1 MNLDPRDYRALAE
14 AAAEAAVAAREIN
27 AVVHAAE
34 QEGPPEV
41 AVKMRDD
48 VGLLT
53 AVSQA
58 LAASSVALHSA
69 EGQWLTSSEALHPA
83 EGRWITEEALDPDA
97 LERLA
102 ETRCG
107 QINGSYACALEDGH
121 EGPHVSITRW
131 WDALEVRGGGS

>member
-1 MNLDPRDYRALAE
+1 VTLDPRTLAE
-14 AAAEAAVAAREIN
+14 AAAEAAVAAHEIN
-27 AVVHAAE
+27 AAVHEVE
-34 QEGPPEV
+34 QEGSDDD
-41 AVKMRDD
+41 ALTMRRD
-48 VGLLT
+48 VRLLT

-107 QINGSYACALEDGH
+107 QLNGSYACALPDGH

-131 WDALEVRGGGS
+131 WDGGGS